1 MELDAAQAAR
11 LHAFQFVFPV
21 HIGRVQG
28 AEADDFLMFP
38 LQLHGVVV
46 GRDDLRGGRG
56 RTEDDASVDAG
67 GLLTLQKVF
76 DGTVTATVQV
86 IDRVEM
92 VHGLVGDLGM
102 EGVGVDVEKH
112 DGLGCLVEDASL
124 SPCRF
129 LSGKGPVGKGQ
140 EGWYFC
146 RSVTG
151 GAALA
156 APAPSGVGSLVI
168 PSRR

>member
-1 MELDAAQAAR
+1 M
-11 LHAFQFVFPV
+11 
-21 HIGRVQG
+21 QG

-67 GLLTLQKVF
+67 GLLTLQKVL
-76 DGTVTATVQV
+76 DGAVTAAVQV

-129 LSGKGPVGKGQ
+129 LRGKDRWGKDR
-140 EGWYFC
+140 EA
-146 RSVTG
+146 
-151 GAALA
+151 GAFAV
-156 APAPSGVGSLVI
+156 P
-168 PSRR
+168 